1 MTSLP
6 RPELL
11 GCYSDLGFTPPLAAM
26 QLRWPGEV
34 GMQMQSWMLPGGE
47 AVQGPP
53 PKRFG
58 VLVRRQ
64 AEDAYAL
71 SLVWDSH
78 CRQWF
83 SLRRHEI
90 AGSSLA
96 PVLAALETQLDYL
109 LDQPVGSAERALP
122 TAA

>member
-1 MTSLP
+1 MTPLP

-26 QLRWPGEV
+26 QLRWPGEA
-34 GMQMQSWMLPGGE
+34 GSQIHSWTLPGGE
-47 AVQGPP
+47 VVQGPP

-83 SLRRHEI
+83 SLRRREI
-90 AGSSLA
+90 AGSALA
-96 PVLAALETQLDYL
+96 PVLTALETQLDYL
-109 LDQPVGSAERALP
+109 LDQPIGSTERTLP